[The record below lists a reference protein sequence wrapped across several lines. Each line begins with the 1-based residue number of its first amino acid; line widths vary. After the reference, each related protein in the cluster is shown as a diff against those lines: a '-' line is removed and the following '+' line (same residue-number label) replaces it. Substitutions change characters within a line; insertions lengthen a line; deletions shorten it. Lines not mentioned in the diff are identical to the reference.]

1 MSDREEAKRL
11 AAAIRK
17 KCRDCCCG
25 MESEIKGCRIK
36 SCPLWEYRTETKEER
51 EKRKRGKQL
60 LEGSTGQINFLFP
73 IS

>member
-25 MESEIKGCRIK
+25 MESEIRGCRIK
-36 SCPLWEYRTETKEER
+36 TCPLWEYRTETKEKAPAAR
-51 EKRKRGKQL
+51 AR
-60 LEGSTGQINFLFP
+60 GQIGIFEMLKA
-73 IS
+73 

>member
-25 MESEIKGCRIK
+25 MESEIKGCRIR
-36 SCPLWEYRTETKEER
+36 SCPLWEYRVAQNEKTPAAKTK
-51 EKRKRGKQL
+51 
-60 LEGSTGQINFLFP
+60 GQIGIFEMLKA
-73 IS
+73 